1 MNTPNPNDTSA
12 ANSQAPQR
20 PAAHNGARRLGLLIL
35 VIVVVLAG
43 IVYGVYWFINARH
56 FESTDDAYVN
66 GDVVQISSEQ
76 PGTVMA
82 VHVDDTQTVAAG
94 APLVDLDPADADVA
108 MANAEAELA
117 RTVRQVRGLFAQG
130 AQLRAQIDQRET
142 ALRTAESDLQRRQG
156 LLADGAISGEELSHA
171 GDTVT
176 ATRAA
181 VAAAR
186 EQLAQTDAQTQ
197 GTRIDSHPQVLAAAA
212 AVRSAALAQHRTRL
226 VAPLAGVIAKRSVQ
240 VGQRIAPGTP
250 LLAVVPLDDVW
261 IDANFKEVQLAHMR
275 IGQPVSVRADL
286 YGNDVE
292 FHGRLVGVGA
302 GSGSAFALLPA
313 QNASGNWIK
322 IVQRVPVRILL
333 DPQQLKSHP
342 LRIGL
347 SAHVR
352 VDVRDGSAASA
363 ASAIRNTPQPVQAS
377 VGDDPAIEALIT
389 QMIAQNSGPQ
399 TGEQP

>member
-1 MNTPNPNDTSA
+1 MNTPNPQTSA
-12 ANSQAPQR
+12 ANPEAPEHGAR
-20 PAAHNGARRLGLLIL
+20 HNGARRLGLLML
-35 VIVVVLAG
+35 GIVVVLAG
-43 IVYGVYWFINARH
+43 LVYGVYWFVNARH

-76 PGTVMA
+76 PGTVLV

-94 APLVDLDPADADVA
+94 TPLVDLDPADAEVA

-130 AQLRAQIDQRET
+130 AQLRAQIDQRES

-171 GDTVT
+171 RDNVT
-176 ATRAA
+176 AMRAA

-197 GTRIDSHPQVLAAAA
+197 GTRIESHPQVLATAA
-212 AVRSAALAQHRTRL
+212 AVRNAALALHRTRL
-226 VAPLAGVIAKRSVQ
+226 MAPVAGVIAKRSVQ

-275 IGQPVSVRADL
+275 TGQPVSVRADL

-322 IVQRVPVRILL
+322 IVQRVPVRVLL
-333 DPQQLKSHP
+333 DVQELKAHP

-352 VDVRDGSAASA
+352 VDVRDSSASTAASA
-363 ASAIRNTPQPVQAS
+363 VRNTPQPVQAS
-377 VGDDPAIEALIT
+377 VGDDPAIEALIARI
-389 QMIAQNSGPQ
+389 IAANSGPQ
-399 TGEQP
+399 TGAQP

>member
-1 MNTPNPNDTSA
+1 
-12 ANSQAPQR
+12 
-20 PAAHNGARRLGLLIL
+20 
-35 VIVVVLAG
+35 
-43 IVYGVYWFINARH
+43 
-56 FESTDDAYVN
+56 
-66 GDVVQISSEQ
+66 
-76 PGTVMA
+76 
-82 VHVDDTQTVAAG
+82 
-94 APLVDLDPADADVA
+94 
-108 MANAEAELA
+108 
-117 RTVRQVRGLFAQG
+117 
-130 AQLRAQIDQRET
+130 
-142 ALRTAESDLQRRQG
+142 
-156 LLADGAISGEELSHA
+156 
-171 GDTVT
+171 
-176 ATRAA
+176 
-181 VAAAR
+181 
-186 EQLAQTDAQTQ
+186 
-197 GTRIDSHPQVLAAAA
+197 
-212 AVRSAALAQHRTRL
+212 
-226 VAPLAGVIAKRSVQ
+226 
-240 VGQRIAPGTP
+240 
-250 LLAVVPLDDVW
+250 VVPLDDVW

-389 QMIAQNSGPQ
+389 QIIAQNSGPQ